1 MQFTSL
7 KIISAG
13 YDGAVRVW
21 NHNGNAQL
29 KLEIVIGYHAI
40 CSMLFVALS
49 FFSAKALVF
58 VFLFCFAG

>member
-49 FFSAKALVF
+49 FFQQKLWF
-58 VFLFCFAG
+58 FLFCVAG